1 MLEVNNLN
9 KGYLKKIISHFS
21 YRFEKGKIYCITG
34 PSGCGKTT
42 LLSILSGTKRNYI
55 GDIFFNNQAIS
66 NLSNY
71 SFNHVSY
78 VSQKY
83 QLFDNLTALEN
94 VLLPLE
100 MIDENINKYK
110 HKSTMLFK
118 QFNVIN
124 VINEKVKNL
133 SGGEKQR
140 VAIIR
145 SLLKPFDILLLDEP
159 TSALDETSTN
169 LFFDILNSIKK
180 DKIIIMVSH
189 NIDIIN
195 KSDEIV
201 NIKSNALIK
210 INKSRK
216 QVIENKIKFKKINFL
231 HKKIFTSK
239 KILNYF
245 SSTILTMGLLTICLS
260 SLLSSF
266 ISNVVDSSF
275 SMFNTNSYITFK
287 SEKSNEIIDFSNMN
301 VNYNYIYYEGIE
313 PSLKNTIKSSNL
325 ISYVDF
331 NYYDIDNI
339 NFIYDNYLSTYKEN
353 FVLSIP
359 SYLSEYI
366 KKDNY
371 LTFYSYSLSK
381 KIKVDKVITSDDNM
395 FYIYC
400 NNVGYLM
407 SFFNYYKIKCI
418 TSKYLY
424 SENIINIYDY
434 LINEN
439 IFRNYIFNLDIDN
452 NIISIHES
460 YYPRITSKIIHD
472 IKEIN
477 NCENVIMSDFTNTF
491 IDYNTG
497 FLYIFIDKNAI
508 QVIIDESINNDI
520 IDISNK
526 LTSIISKEK
535 SIIVNNKKLSINH
548 VRNENNYAFI
558 YMNSKTFNSLNN
570 NDVFSGLLITN
581 NKENTKSIEN
591 VIINKKLFEATS
603 FKVFKHIC
611 NFINIFSIILI
622 IEAILSTI
630 VIFSITFI
638 SKKKEISCLLDLGVY
653 KSYAIKL
660 LLFDPCINIVSSI
673 FSSLV
678 GYFLCNILITLMYNN
693 MANSNLEISF
703 SIIIILLLILLPFI
717 VILPLIITKV
727 LMYFKDLQS

>member
-9 KGYLKKIISHFS
+9 KGYFKKIISHFS

-42 LLSILSGTKRNYI
+42 LLSILSGTKINYI

-83 QLFDNLTALEN
+83 QLFDILTALEN

-110 HKSTMLFK
+110 HKATMLFK
-118 QFNVIN
+118 QFNVIS

-216 QVIENKIKFKKINFL
+216 QVIENKIKFKKINYL

-275 SMFNTNSYITFK
+275 SMFNTNSYVTFK

-313 PSLKNTIKSSNL
+313 PSLKNTVKSSNL

-371 LTFYSYSLSK
+371 LTFYSNSLSK

-407 SFFNYYKIKCI
+407 SFFNYYKIECI

-424 SENIINIYDY
+424 CENIINIYDY

-452 NIISIHES
+452 NII
-460 YYPRITSKIIHD
+460 
-472 IKEIN
+472 
-477 NCENVIMSDFTNTF
+477 
-491 IDYNTG
+491 
-497 FLYIFIDKNAI
+497 
-508 QVIIDESINNDI
+508 
-520 IDISNK
+520 
-526 LTSIISKEK
+526 
-535 SIIVNNKKLSINH
+535 
-548 VRNENNYAFI
+548 
-558 YMNSKTFNSLNN
+558 
-570 NDVFSGLLITN
+570 
-581 NKENTKSIEN
+581 
-591 VIINKKLFEATS
+591 
-603 FKVFKHIC
+603 
-611 NFINIFSIILI
+611 
-622 IEAILSTI
+622 
-630 VIFSITFI
+630 
-638 SKKKEISCLLDLGVY
+638 
-653 KSYAIKL
+653 
-660 LLFDPCINIVSSI
+660 
-673 FSSLV
+673 
-678 GYFLCNILITLMYNN
+678 
-693 MANSNLEISF
+693 
-703 SIIIILLLILLPFI
+703 
-717 VILPLIITKV
+717 
-727 LMYFKDLQS
+727 

>member
-9 KGYLKKIISHFS
+9 KGYFKKVISHFS
-21 YRFEKGKIYCITG
+21 YRFVKGKIYCITG

-42 LLSILSGTKRNYI
+42 LLSILSGTKRNYY
-55 GDIFFNNQAIS
+55 GEVFFNSQPINK
-66 NLSNY
+66 LSNY
-71 SFNHVSY
+71 SFNNVSY

-83 QLFDNLTALEN
+83 QLFDNLTAIEN

-100 MIDENINKYK
+100 MIDENINKYI
-110 HKSTMLFK
+110 HKANMLFK
-118 QFNVIN
+118 QFNVNSI
-124 VINEKVKNL
+124 INEKVKNL

-140 VAIIR
+140 IAIIR
-145 SLLKPFDILLLDEP
+145 ALLKPFDILLLDEP
-159 TSALDETSTN
+159 TSALDDYSSS
-169 LFFDILNSIKK
+169 LFIDILNIIKK
-180 DKIIIMVSH
+180 DKIVIMVSH
-189 NIDIIN
+189 TSNIIS
-195 KSDEIV
+195 KCDEVV
-201 NIKSNALIK
+201 NITNNDHIK
-210 INKSRK
+210 INKNK
-216 QVIENKIKFKKINFL
+216 VIKNEKKITFKKINFL

-245 SSTILTMGLLTICLS
+245 SSTILTMGLLTIGLS

-275 SMFNTNSYITFK
+275 SMFNTNYYVSFK
-287 SEKSNEIIDFSNMN
+287 SEKSNEIIDFSKINIDCK
-301 VNYNYIYYEGIE
+301 YIYYEGIE
-313 PSLKNTIKSSNL
+313 SQYKKTIKDKNL

-353 FVLSIP
+353 FVLAIP

-366 KKDNY
+366 NKDNY
-371 LTFYSYSLSK
+371 LTFYSNSLSK
-381 KIKVDKVITSDDNM
+381 KIKVDKVITSNDNC

-407 SFFNYYKIKCI
+407 SFFNYYNIDCI

-424 SENIINIYDY
+424 CKSTNYLYNH
-434 LINEN
+434 LINN
-439 IFRNYIFNLDIDN
+439 DLYRNYLFKMDINN
-452 NIISIHES
+452 NIISIFES
-460 YYPRITSKIIHD
+460 FYPKITNKMIDD

-477 NCENVIMSDFTNTF
+477 NCEKVLVSDYTNTF

-497 FLYIFIDKNAI
+497 FLYVFIDDKAI
-508 QVIIDESINNDI
+508 QVIIDESLNDDC

-526 LTSIISKEK
+526 LSNSINKEK
-535 SIIVNNKKLSINH
+535 NIIVNNKKLSINY

-570 NDVFSGLLITN
+570 NEVFSGLLITK
-581 NKENTKSIEN
+581 NKENIKSIEN

-622 IEAILSTI
+622 IEAILSTLI
-630 VIFSITFI
+630 IFSITFI

-660 LLFDPCINIVSSI
+660 LLIDPCLNIVSAV

-693 MANSNLEISF
+693 MSNSNLEISF
-703 SIIIILLLILLPFI
+703 SIIIILLLFLLPFI

-727 LMYFKDLQS
+727 LLYFKDLQS

>member
-9 KGYLKKIISHFS
+9 KGYFKKIISHFS
-21 YRFEKGKIYCITG
+21 CRFEKGKIYCITG

-110 HKSTMLFK
+110 HKATMLFK

-216 QVIENKIKFKKINFL
+216 QVIENKIKFKKINYL

-275 SMFNTNSYITFK
+275 SMFNTNSYVTFK

-359 SYLSEYI
+359 SHLSEYI

-371 LTFYSYSLSK
+371 LTFYSNSLSK

-434 LINEN
+434 LMNEN
-439 IFRNYIFNLDIDN
+439 IFRNYIFNLNIDN

-460 YYPRITSKIIHD
+460 YYPRITSKMIHD

-477 NCENVIMSDFTNTF
+477 NCENVIISDFTNTF

-508 QVIIDESINNDI
+508 QVIIDESINNDT

-526 LTSIISKEK
+526 LTSIINKEK
-535 SIIVNNKKLSINH
+535 SIIINNRKLSINH

-558 YMNSKTFNSLNN
+558 YINSKTFNSLNN

-581 NKENTKSIEN
+581 NKDNTKSIEN

-638 SKKKEISCLLDLGVY
+638 SKKKEISCLIELGVY
-653 KSYAIKL
+653 RSYSIKL
-660 LLFDPCINIVSSI
+660 LLIDPCINIVSSI

-678 GYFLCNILITLMYNN
+678 GYLLCNILITLMYNN
-693 MANSNLEISF
+693 MSNSNLEISF
-703 SIIIILLLILLPFI
+703 SIIIILLLIFLPFI
-717 VILPLIITKV
+717 AILPLIITKV

>member
-9 KGYLKKIISHFS
+9 KGYFKKIISHFS

-71 SFNHVSY
+71 SFNYVSY

-110 HKSTMLFK
+110 HKATMLFK

-210 INKSRK
+210 INKNRK
-216 QVIENKIKFKKINFL
+216 QVIENKIKFKKINYL

-275 SMFNTNSYITFK
+275 SMFNTNSYVTFK

-371 LTFYSYSLSK
+371 LTFYSNSLSK

-407 SFFNYYKIKCI
+407 SFFNYYKIKCM
-418 TSKYLY
+418 TSKYIY

-439 IFRNYIFNLDIDN
+439 IFRNYIFKLDIDN
-452 NIISIHES
+452 NIISIYES
-460 YYPRITSKIIHD
+460 YYPRITSKMIHN

-477 NCENVIMSDFTNTF
+477 NCENVIISDFTNTF

-508 QVIIDESINNDI
+508 QVIIDESINNDT

-526 LTSIISKEK
+526 LTSLINKEK

-558 YMNSKTFNSLNN
+558 YINSTTFNSLNN

-581 NKENTKSIEN
+581 NKDNTKSIEN

-660 LLFDPCINIVSSI
+660 LLIDPCFNIVSAV

-717 VILPLIITKV
+717 VILPLIITK
-727 LMYFKDLQS
+727 LLLYFKDLQS

>member
-9 KGYLKKIISHFS
+9 KKYYKKVISHFS

-42 LLSILSGTKRNYI
+42 LLSILSGTNRNYV
-55 GDIFFNNQAIS
+55 GDIYFNNQLIN

-83 QLFDNLTALEN
+83 QLFDNLTSLEN

-100 MIDENINKYK
+100 MIDENTDKYK
-110 HKSTMLFK
+110 HKASMLFK

-140 VAIIR
+140 IAIIR
-145 SLLKPFDILLLDEP
+145 SLIKKYDILLLDEP

-169 LFFDILNSIKK
+169 VFFDIINSIKK

-210 INKSRK
+210 INKSTK
-216 QVIENKIKFKKINFL
+216 KLTENKIKFKKTNFL

-275 SMFNTNSYITFK
+275 SMFNTNSYVTFK
-287 SEKSNEIIDFSNMN
+287 SEKSSKIIDFSNIDIG
-301 VNYNYIYYEGIE
+301 YEYIYYEGIE
-313 PSLKNTIKSSNL
+313 PSLKETIKNSNL

-359 SYLSEYI
+359 SYLSEYV
-366 KKDNY
+366 KNNNY
-371 LTFYSYSLSK
+371 LTFYSNSLSK
-381 KIKVDKVITSDDNM
+381 KIKVDKVVTSEDNM

-407 SFFNYYKIKCI
+407 SFFNYCKIDCL

-424 SENIINIYDY
+424 CENIIDIYNY
-434 LINEN
+434 LINEDT
-439 IFRNYIFNLDIDN
+439 FRNYIFNLDKDN

-460 YYPRITSKIIHD
+460 YYPKITDKMINN
-472 IKEIN
+472 IKAIN
-477 NCENVIMSDFTNTF
+477 NCENVILSDFTNTF

-497 FLYIFIDKNAI
+497 FIYIFIDKTAI
-508 QVIIDESINNDI
+508 QVIIDESINDDI

-526 LTSIISKEK
+526 LTSIINKEK
-535 SIIVNNKKLSINH
+535 NIIVNNKKLLINH

-558 YMNSKTFNSLNN
+558 YINSKTFNSLNN
-570 NDVFSGLLITN
+570 NDVYSGLLITN
-581 NKENTKSIEN
+581 NKENIKPIEN
-591 VIINKKLFEATS
+591 VIVNKKLFEATS

-611 NFINIFSIILI
+611 NFINVFSIILI

-638 SKKKEISCLLDLGVY
+638 SKKKEISCILDLGVY

-660 LLFDPCINIVSSI
+660 LLIDPCFNIVSSI
-673 FSSLV
+673 FASLL
-678 GYFLCNILITLMYNN
+678 GYFICSVLITLMYNN
-693 MANSNLEISF
+693 ISNSNLEISF
-703 SIIIILLLILLPFI
+703 SIKIILLLIILPFI

-727 LMYFKDLQS
+727 LMYFKKLQS